1 MSVPDLNGKV
11 AIVTGGSKGIG
22 AATCVALAKAG
33 AAVVVNYSSDEAA
46 ANQVVEAI
54 GAERAMAI
62 KGDASSVE
70 FIETMVQQTVER
82 FGKIDIVIANA
93 GILPMNN
100 LETTTEAIFDR
111 AFALNVKGPY
121 FLVQKARPHMSAG
134 SRVILLSTSLNV
146 ASIVGPNYLLYTATK
161 GAIDQMVRVMS
172 KDLAAHGIIV
182 NAVAPGPTATELF
195 LKGKPESL
203 LNTIA
208 GWNPQGRLGRP
219 DDIAD
224 VIVFLSGPG
233 CRWLT
238 GQRIPVN
245 GGMA

>member
-1 MSVPDLNGKV
+1 MSVPDLSGKV

-22 AATCVALAKAG
+22 AATCLALAKAG
-33 AAVVVNYSSDEAA
+33 AAVVLNYSSDETA
-46 ANQVVEAI
+46 ANQIVEKVGGDRAI
-54 GAERAMAI
+54 AV

-70 FIETMVQQTVER
+70 FIEALVKQTVDK
-82 FGKIDIVIANA
+82 FGKIDIIIPNA

-100 LETTTEAIFDR
+100 LENTTEALFDKC
-111 AFALNVKGPY
+111 FALNVKGPY
-121 FLVQKARPHMSAG
+121 FLVQKAAPHMSPG

-172 KDLAAHGIIV
+172 KDLAAKGIMV

-195 LKGKPESL
+195 LKGKPEQL
-203 LNTIA
+203 LKTIA
-208 GWNPQGRLGRP
+208 GWNPQGRLGEP
-219 DDIAD
+219 EDIAD
-224 VIVFLSGPG
+224 VMVFLSGPG
-233 CRWLT
+233 SRWLT